1 MNHYESLLAIIHHA
15 DPPVVAPLRQRLRV
29 ALATAELVAA
39 HGGHPE
45 GFQRQSTATGGGA
58 EPGRNRRNLR
68 NPILLIVNLS
78 NFSSIMVIYHI
89 YNQQGLIIIMGI

>member
-1 MNHYESLLAIIHHA
+1 MLAIIHHA

-45 GFQRQSTATGGGA
+45 GCGA

-68 NPILLIVNLS
+68 NPILLLVNLS
-78 NFSSIMVIYHI
+78 NLSLIMVIYHI
-89 YNQQGLIIIMGI
+89 DNQQGLIIIIGI